1 MNNAA
6 RARFAETTVGQP
18 VPKLENREKV
28 FGESEYIA
36 DLFRPGMVHGAILG
50 RAPAHAGIL
59 GYDISGALAGE
70 GGVAVITGDDVGS
83 GRMGAFIKDEHA
95 IAKGK
100 VLYVGEPVAAV
111 AAETEAQARAACRF
125 IYVEYEELPAVLS
138 PEEGLAEGAPI
149 LHQDLGNYFKAFDAG
164 SQRNIASRTAL
175 QGGDVATAWDDCDI
189 IVEEEFTTQ
198 PQAHLAIEPCGALAE
213 VDASGRVTLWSANQS
228 VFRVQA
234 NVCESPR
241 LPIPPLPCLTP
252 PVAPAFPNKM
262 EAHVQPITV

>member
-28 FGESEYIA
+28 FGKSEYIA

-125 IYVEYEELPAVLS
+125 IHVEYEELPAVLS

-149 LHQDLGNYFKAFDAG
+149 LHEDLENYFKVFDTG
-164 SQRNIASRTAL
+164 SERHNASRTAL
-175 QGGDVATAWDDCDI
+175 EEGDVATAWDDCDI
-189 IVEEEFTTQ
+189 IVEEQFTTHPQ
-198 PQAHLAIEPCGALAE
+198 PHLATEP
-213 VDASGRVTLWSANQS
+213 R
-228 VFRVQA
+228 
-234 NVCESPR
+234 
-241 LPIPPLPCLTP
+241 PPLPALD
-252 PVAPAFPNKM
+252 ASRRL
-262 EAHVQPITV
+262 